1 MHIWISSKSF
11 FFLFSGKLSSNRKCT
26 NLRIAT
32 EILSGCSQLQPL
44 VPILEETYSKQG
56 IAMGA
61 SSLLS
66 WARLAAPCRDC
77 RGRSCRARWGSP
89 PSPPWSS
96 PSWWC
101 PWQATRE
108 LLKIGWCP
116 VFLQSKMFSW
126 IEWYWKI
133 AIYAAH
139 KKDFHNQHIFFSYNS
154 MFIPVLNSSVPIVV
168 RPFNETVLSWNLYI
182 ATSYFDFLNTYLII
196 KSLINHY

>member
-1 MHIWISSKSF
+1 MPLWAVRVKALKSFFWAGIFLNAHMNLLKKF
-11 FFLFSGKLSSNRKCT
+11 FFLFSGKLSCHKKCT

-44 VPILEETYSKQG
+44 VPILEETYSNLG

-89 PSPPWSS
+89 PSPKWSS

-116 VFLQSKMFSW
+116 VFLQSKLFSW
-126 IEWYWKI
+126 IEEYCKI
-133 AIYAAH
+133 DI
-139 KKDFHNQHIFFSYNS
+139 
-154 MFIPVLNSSVPIVV
+154 
-168 RPFNETVLSWNLYI
+168 
-182 ATSYFDFLNTYLII
+182 
-196 KSLINHY
+196 

>member
-1 MHIWISSKSF
+1 MYESPQKD
-11 FFLFSGKLSSNRKCT
+11 FFLFSWKLRCHKKCT
-26 NLRIAT
+26 NLQIAT

-89 PSPPWSS
+89 PSPQWSS
-96 PSWWC
+96 PSWWR

-116 VFLQSKMFSW
+116 VSLQSKIFSW
-126 IEWYWKI
+126 IEWCWKI
-133 AIYAAH
+133 ARSRLLI
-139 KKDFHNQHIFFSYNS
+139 KRTFTISTFFFSYNS

-182 ATSYFDFLNTYLII
+182 ATSYFDFLNNSLII

>member
-1 MHIWISSKSF
+1 MLRCHK
-11 FFLFSGKLSSNRKCT
+11 KCT
-26 NLRIAT
+26 NLQIAT

-89 PSPPWSS
+89 PSPLWSS
-96 PSWWC
+96 PSWWRA
-101 PWQATRE
+101 WQAIRE

-126 IEWYWKI
+126 IEWYWKF

-139 KKDFHNQHIFFSYNS
+139 KKDFHNQHIFQLQLHVH
-154 MFIPVLNSSVPIVV
+154 PCAEQQCPHCGEALQLNS
-168 RPFNETVLSWNLYI
+168 PFVKFVYC
-182 ATSYFDFLNTYLII
+182 YFIFRFF
-196 KSLINHY
+196 K